1 MKINFEKAAN
11 KGFTRWTKGDKDRLY
26 FNIADNGILDIDRY
40 KSGNIHHAYL
50 DGEKISN
57 SRASRIIATSAYL
70 DLKTGETFIDN
81 GDEHDLV
88 AAIFKKAIKKVE
100 EVEEVEEVKEVEKP
114 KNAKKLNDVSLSS
127 KLEKAD
133 DEAEVLVNGV
143 YMGTVKLLE
152 DHKLILTTTGAYGDQ
167 IQVDYDDLD
176 EFMDDMQ
183 TIVFD
188 DSTVQREV

>member
-1 MKINFEKAAN
+1 MKINFEKAAK
-11 KGFTRWTKGDKDRLY
+11 KGFARWTKGDKDRLY
-26 FNIADNGILDIDRY
+26 FNIADNGVLDIDRY

-70 DLKTGETFIDN
+70 DLKTGETVIAN

-88 AAIFKKAIKKVE
+88 ADIFENALK
-100 EVEEVEEVKEVEKP
+100 EVEEVEEVKKP
-114 KNAKKLNDVSLSS
+114 NNAKKLNDVSLSD

-133 DEAEVLVNGV
+133 DEAEVSVNGV

-152 DHKLILTTTGAYGDQ
+152 DHKLILTTAGAYGDQ
-167 IQVDYDDLD
+167 IHVDYDDLD

-183 TIVFD
+183 TMVFD
-188 DSTVQREV
+188 DSVVQKEVTK

>member
-1 MKINFEKAAN
+1 MKINFEKAAT

-26 FNIADNGILDIDRY
+26 FNIEDNGALDIDRY

-57 SRASRIIATSAYL
+57 SRASRILATSAYL
-70 DLKTGETFIDN
+70 DLKTGETVVVS

-88 AAIFKKAIKKVE
+88 ADIFEKALK
-100 EVEEVEEVKEVEKP
+100 EVEEVKNP
-114 KNAKKLNDVSLSS
+114 KTAKKLNSASLSD
-127 KLEKAD
+127 KLEKTD
-133 DEAEVLVNGV
+133 DEADVSVNGV
-143 YMGTVKLLE
+143 YVGTVKLLE

-183 TIVFD
+183 TMVFD
-188 DSTVQREV
+188 DSTVQKEA